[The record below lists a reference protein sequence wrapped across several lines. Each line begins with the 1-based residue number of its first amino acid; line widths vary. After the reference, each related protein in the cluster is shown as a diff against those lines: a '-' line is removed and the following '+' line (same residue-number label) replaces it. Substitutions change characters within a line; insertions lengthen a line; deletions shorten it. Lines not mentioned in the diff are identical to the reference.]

1 LAARFKEHLKPNRKD
16 FEKEVKMKKILSIC
30 LAVMLAAAIATDAV
44 SKDFPKRDITNIV
57 VWSAGGGTDVCNRMI
72 SAEMSKIL
80 GVNINV
86 VNKTGG
92 VGGSVGMADA
102 YAKPHDG
109 YTLCGLSE
117 SCVTAG
123 VQGGW
128 DKRMEL
134 WDFFIVGGSPDLVSV
149 TPSTPYKTLKDLIDA
164 AKKDPETVKSGAS
177 ASGSIHHLN
186 LLALEKG
193 SGAKLNFIPYPGSA
207 PAQNAAMTG
216 EVQVVITSL
225 AEQQQL
231 IRGGKLRPLAMLIP
245 TAFDVQ
251 DVGKIPSAFDSY
263 PSLKEYLPISQ
274 AIGFAVPADTPK
286 DVKAVLEDA
295 FKKAMATEVI
305 KKWAQE
311 NYYLLS
317 GKTGAESKKE
327 FNNLESLFG
336 WTLWELGA
344 AKVDPSQ
351 LGIPKPS
358 K

>member
-1 LAARFKEHLKPNRKD
+1 
-16 FEKEVKMKKILSIC
+16 MKKIILIGLVIL
-30 LAVMLAAAIATDAV
+30 LACSTAANAAERG
-44 SKDFPKRDITNIV
+44 FPKRDITNIV
-57 VWSAGGGTDVCNRMI
+57 VWSAGGGTDVCNRII
-72 SAEMSKIL
+72 SAEMSKII

-102 YAKPHDG
+102 YSKPHDG

-128 DKRMEL
+128 DKRMNV

-164 AKKDPETVKSGAS
+164 AKKNPDAVKSGAS

-193 SGAKLNFIPYPGSA
+193 SGAKLNFIPYTGSA

-245 TAFDVQ
+245 SAFEVA
-251 DVGKIPSAFDSY
+251 DVGKIPSAFDDY
-263 PSLKEYLPISQ
+263 PGLKQYLPISQ
-274 AIGFAVPADTPK
+274 AIGFAVPADAPA
-286 DVKAVLEDA
+286 DVKSALESA
-295 FKKAMATEVI
+295 FKAAMATDTV
-305 KKWAQE
+305 KKWGKE

-317 GKTGAESKKE
+317 GKTGAEASKE
-327 FNNLESLFG
+327 FNDLESLFA
-336 WTLWELGA
+336 WTLWELKA
-344 AKVDPSQ
+344 AKVDPAT
-351 LGIPKPS
+351 LDIPKPS